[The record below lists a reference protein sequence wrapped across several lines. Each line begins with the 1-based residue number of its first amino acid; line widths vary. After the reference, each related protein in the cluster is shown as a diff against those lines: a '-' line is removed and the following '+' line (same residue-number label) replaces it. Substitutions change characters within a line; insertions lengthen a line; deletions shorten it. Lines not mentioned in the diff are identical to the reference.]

1 MLKDLNDH
9 SENLDDWKLMD
20 NYKYP
25 VLKWQNEEQFDE
37 QNKNLNIIAIR
48 NPKENTNKDVILTI
62 FSNKKMKQ
70 NDGWEIS
77 QDGYMQTKSFSASES
92 VEFVVEDIYG
102 GSCKV
107 DERIRINKE
116 QIAIEDITIE
126 YNKIADDFIIMN
138 LKTSKHLEGDL
149 EGLIP
154 LERWVP
160 GDTCTTF
167 YKIYYSQNLEDIIT
181 LEDSYGNLTDIH
193 LPLSESVDM
202 IPPQVKVEYSTKE
215 ITEGNVI
222 VTVTITANEEV
233 QELEGWTL
241 SSDKK
246 TLTKEYNTATEE
258 TVVIKDIA
266 GNETKVEIKV
276 EIEEIYSEKYE
287 IDNENRYILRV
298 LPETTVNVFKTNIS
312 VKGTY
317 KIVNSNGKEINGE
330 EYITTG
336 SKLIT
341 EDNKE
346 YRISVIGDL
355 NQSGTITLTDIS
367 MQRKH
372 ILELD
377 ILENEIYQAGD
388 INKDGKITLDDLS
401 KMRKIILGIE
411 DMVS

>member
-1 MLKDLNDH
+1 MEWVGYKGGEVA
-9 SENLDDWKLMD
+9 SKL
-20 NYKYP
+20 
-25 VLKWQNEEQFDE
+25 
-37 QNKNLNIIAIR
+37 A
-48 NPKENTNKDVILTI
+48 T
-62 FSNKKMKQ
+62 
-70 NDGWEIS
+70 
-77 QDGYMQTKSFSASES
+77 ES
-92 VEFVVEDIYG
+92 VRKYIQSNFDN
-102 GSCKV
+102 
-107 DERIRINKE
+107 INKE
-116 QIAIEDITIE
+116 KEEILKLLANAIEYANMVVYE
-126 YNKIADDFIIMN
+126 K
-138 LKTSKHLEGDL
+138 SK
-149 EGLIP
+149 
-154 LERWVP
+154 
-160 GDTCTTF
+160 
-167 YKIYYSQNLEDIIT
+167 
-181 LEDSYGNLTDIH
+181 
-193 LPLSESVDM
+193 
-202 IPPQVKVEYSTKE
+202 
-215 ITEGNVI
+215 
-222 VTVTITANEEV
+222 EV